1 MTGRRQIPR
10 GLARRFLA
18 GLAGLVMLL
27 APMGAFLLLDLLFPF
42 PAELLTRPPALVVED
57 RDGEPLR
64 IFLPPDGRRRM
75 PVELAELPPLL
86 VEALVVCEDRWFR
99 SHPGVNP
106 AAVLRALGQNIVA
119 GRVVSGASTIPMQLA
134 RMADP
139 APRTLRSKL
148 KESFRALQLDW
159 HYAKNR
165 QLELYLN
172 LAPYGGNIEGVAAAA
187 RFWFGKPPRR
197 LSTGEIALLVAL
209 PRSPNRFDPVRHPG
223 AAREAR
229 DDVLDRLAAA
239 GLVTAAE
246 AAEARRQPL
255 PVRRAEQPFDAAHFA
270 RLAAARSAGLARVR
284 TTLHR
289 PTQALAEAQ
298 VARRIGAL
306 REAGIGNAAVVVLD
320 TATREV
326 RAMIGSAGFLETGFQ
341 GQVNGALARRSP
353 GSTLKPFLYAQ
364 AVDEGLL
371 VPDSILLDIPTD
383 FSGYVARNY
392 DDRYRGRVTA
402 REALA
407 LSLNAPAVRL
417 LSRVGLERFHRL
429 LVRGGAT
436 SLDRPPLAYGLPLI
450 LGAGEVTLLELS
462 GLYAALA
469 DGGTAGEVR
478 WALPREGREADA
490 PVGGP
495 RLFSAEAAWLV
506 TSTLLDVRRPDLPD
520 AWALTRDA
528 PAVAWKTGTS
538 YGHRDAWAV
547 GFAGRH
553 TVGVWVGNFDGTPVT
568 GISGSEH
575 AAPLLF
581 DIFRALE
588 PGGDGPREPPGLA
601 LAPVTVCAS
610 SRRLPGPFC
619 PERME
624 IICPAAGSRLGRC
637 DLHRRV
643 MVDAETG
650 LRLTGDCVGHRPHRW
665 ELFTVQPPELVAWR
679 RARGQPVADIPPVSP
694 ACGGLEAGEGPKI
707 VSPDAGT
714 PYRLRRDAPPE
725 YQQISL
731 AARVSAGTARLY
743 WYQNGLLVA
752 SGAPG
757 EPLFLPLEPGR
768 HRVVVTD
775 DAGRSDG
782 VTYQVE

>member
-1 MTGRRQIPR
+1 VTGRRLPR
-10 GLARRFLA
+10 GLARRLVA
-18 GLAGLVMLL
+18 GLAGLLALL
-27 APMGAFLLLDLLFPF
+27 APLGAFLLLDRLYPF
-42 PAELLTRPPALVVED
+42 PQALLSRPAALVVED

-64 IFLPPDGRRRM
+64 IFLPADGRWRM
-75 PVELAELPPLL
+75 PVDLEQLPPLL

-106 AAVLRALGQNIVA
+106 AAVLRAAVQNVA
-119 GRVVSGASTIPMQLA
+119 EGRVVSGASTIPMQLA

-139 APRTLRSKL
+139 APRTLRAKL
-148 KESFRALQLDW
+148 RESFRALQLDW
-159 HYAKNR
+159 HLAKDR
-165 QLELYLN
+165 QLEQYFN

-197 LSTGEIALLVAL
+197 LSVGEIALLVAL

-223 AAREAR
+223 VAREAR
-229 DDVLDRLAAA
+229 NGVLSRLESA

-255 PVRRAEQPFDAAHFA
+255 PTRRAPQPFDAPHFA
-270 RLAAARSAGLARVR
+270 RFAAARSAGLARVR

-289 PTQALAEAQ
+289 PTQVLVESQ

-306 REAGIGNAAVVVLD
+306 REAGIGNAAVVVLE
-320 TATREV
+320 TGTREL
-326 RAMIGSAGFLETGFQ
+326 RAMAGSAGFFEPGRQ

-364 AVDEGLL
+364 AVDRGLV

-402 REALA
+402 RDALS

-429 LVRGGAT
+429 LVSGGAA
-436 SLDRPPLAYGLPLI
+436 SLDRPPLAYGLPLV
-450 LGAGEVTLLELS
+450 LGAGEVTLLELT

-469 DGGTAGEVR
+469 DGGTAGDVR
-478 WALPREGREADA
+478 WALSREGEDSE
-490 PVGGP
+490 PSGGGP

-506 TSTLLDVRRPDLPD
+506 TSILLDVRRPDLPD
-520 AWALTRDA
+520 AWSLTRDA

-547 GFAGRH
+547 GFTGRH
-553 TVGVWVGNFDGTPVT
+553 TVGVWVGNFDGVPVT

-601 LAPVTVCAS
+601 LVPVTVCAL
-610 SRRLPGPFC
+610 SRMLPGPFC
-619 PERME
+619 PER
-624 IICPAAGSRLGRC
+624 IAIRCPSAGSRLGRC
-637 DLHRRV
+637 DQHRRV
-643 MVDAETG
+643 MLDAETG
-650 LRLTGDCVGHRPHRW
+650 LRLTGDCVGRRPHRW
-665 ELFTVQPPELVAWR
+665 ELFTVLPPELVAWR

-694 ACGGLEAGEGPKI
+694 ACGGLEAEQGPRI

-725 YQQISL
+725 YQQIPL
-731 AARVSAGTARLY
+731 VARVSPGTARLY
-743 WYQNGLLVA
+743 WYEDGLLVA

-757 EPLFLPLEPGR
+757 EPLFLPLKPGR

-782 VTYQVE
+782 VSYRVE